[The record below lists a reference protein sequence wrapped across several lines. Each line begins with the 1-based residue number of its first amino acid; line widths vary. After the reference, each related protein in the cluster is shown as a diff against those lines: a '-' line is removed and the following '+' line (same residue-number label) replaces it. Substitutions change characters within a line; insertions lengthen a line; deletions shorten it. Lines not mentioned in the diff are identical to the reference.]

1 MVKKTIKFGKID
13 YYGIGR
19 RINLVEVTLYLEEGR
34 TQWGRIGGPW
44 GPEVLTGSKGISFSV
59 TARVWNNTMTDIVM
73 GGQCLD
79 EIGSVPVNNAL
90 FQEIKALWK
99 KNHMEHT
106 RNISLTDMKRIK
118 EIMAGKY

>member
-19 RINLVEVTLYLEEGR
+19 RINLVEVTLYLEEGKS
-34 TQWGRIGGPW
+34 QWGSIGGPW
-44 GPEVLTGSKGISFSV
+44 GPEVLTGSKGIYFSV

-73 GGQCLD
+73 GGCVD

-90 FQEIKALWK
+90 FQEIKSLWK
-99 KNHMEHT
+99 KNNMKYT
-106 RNISLTDMKRIK
+106 RYISLKDMKRIK